1 MAQSV
6 SGVNSVEQLI
16 QNILAL
22 ERRPVDKLITQRSNL
37 NVRTSLFNDLKT
49 KLLSLRSK
57 AQELTQTGALSP
69 FEARSVTSS
78 NTGVLTASASA
89 SAQNGAHTIVMNQLA
104 SAHTVASNRYN
115 NTDTS
120 ISGTTTGTKLFDITV
135 NGVTHTVSVTVNA
148 GDSDETVLANVATA
162 INNAAGSDVTAGAVH
177 PTGATVRLSLA
188 SDRTGTSNQ
197 MTFTDTDGLL
207 GLLGVT
213 NGAAATDTVGGYI
226 KADLGGNELDA
237 QFTLDGL
244 NLIRESNS
252 VSDALTG
259 VTLNFLSAPGAGT
272 PVTLTVANDTG
283 SVKTKVNDFIAK
295 YNEVVTYLNDKL
307 KVDAQAKVRGDLV
320 GQTAY
325 SSLRMNLRSM
335 MASAVSSVTAGN
347 PQTLSEIGITA
358 DSSGLLS
365 ISDGTK
371 FDSAL
376 TTDVRKVSDLFNS
389 SNGVAT
395 KLETLLDG
403 YVNTGGVVEGSKNSV
418 TTQISNI
425 NARIDRMEER
435 LALREASLRKQFSQL
450 QEVLNR
456 ILQQQSFLQG
466 MLGSI
471 GSGSS

>member
-57 AQELTQTGALSP
+57 AQELTETGASSP
-69 FEARSVTSS
+69 LEARSVTSS

-115 NTDTS
+115 NTNTS

-197 MTFTDTDGLL
+197 MTFTDTGGLL
-207 GLLGVT
+207 ALLGVT

-252 VSDALTG
+252 VSD
-259 VTLNFLSAPGAGT
+259 
-272 PVTLTVANDTG
+272 
-283 SVKTKVNDFIAK
+283 
-295 YNEVVTYLNDKL
+295 
-307 KVDAQAKVRGDLV
+307 
-320 GQTAY
+320 
-325 SSLRMNLRSM
+325 
-335 MASAVSSVTAGN
+335 
-347 PQTLSEIGITA
+347 
-358 DSSGLLS
+358 
-365 ISDGTK
+365 
-371 FDSAL
+371 
-376 TTDVRKVSDLFNS
+376 
-389 SNGVAT
+389 
-395 KLETLLDG
+395 
-403 YVNTGGVVEGSKNSV
+403 
-418 TTQISNI
+418 
-425 NARIDRMEER
+425 
-435 LALREASLRKQFSQL
+435 
-450 QEVLNR
+450 
-456 ILQQQSFLQG
+456 
-466 MLGSI
+466 
-471 GSGSS
+471 